1 MAGACK
7 GLGQADQ
14 YALYH
19 SKALALT
26 DSVFNPKRFYMV
38 RNRLDV
44 YRDSVAGERITM
56 LNGIV
61 TRQSDA
67 MLLLILLVVVMFAV
81 SGAVWYAYRRQA
93 KTKGALPERLLLPT
107 VTCFLVIVCP

>member
-1 MAGACK
+1 
-7 GLGQADQ
+7 
-14 YALYH
+14 
-19 SKALALT
+19 
-26 DSVFNPKRFYMV
+26 MV

-81 SGAVWYAYRRQA
+81 SGAVCMLTADRQ
-93 KTKGALPERLLLPT
+93 KLRALCLKRLLLPT